1 MINTMISKSNIIPT
15 TTPIISLTGAPFLSE
30 YDPRASCDKE
40 FVFKKISDLV
50 KTSVDEIIFE
60 SVKSKL
66 KEKERLEEK
75 SRLSENI
82 VLGVNELLF
91 EKRPLDENKA
101 LDENTA
107 LDEKNV
113 LKEKD
118 SDVEK
123 DSVRENSDVSL
134 KAFELVK

>member
-40 FVFKKISDLV
+40 FVFEKISDLV
-50 KTSVDEIIFE
+50 KTSVDEIVFE

-101 LDENTA
+101 LDE
-107 LDEKNV
+107 KNV